1 MDAIRNQAMAAF
13 NKEDYPT
20 SRDLWK
26 QILAKSPDDKQ
37 AKEMLE
43 TTEML
48 LNALK

>member
-1 MDAIRNQAMAAF
+1 MDAF
-13 NKEDYPT
+13 NKENYEA

-26 QILAKSPDDKQ
+26 KILEKSPDDKQ